1 MRRCWLLLVFI
12 CATWLLAAPDVAEL
26 SRKADVY
33 RGKFDHV
40 ILLDDADVRVH
51 DSGLGHRHETVAVK
65 VMSERGCRDF
75 HTVSLFYDP
84 LTQVVKVVAA
94 EVLQADGGRRQIS
107 LADVKTYP
115 QPARAIYWPNI
126 RISIPFGLLEV
137 GDVLRY
143 ELEKKGFSYALLA
156 DDMDDSR
163 FVPPMAGHFYDIVH
177 FQDFIPIMSKR
188 YAVELP
194 KDKPLQYRFYHG
206 EVAPFLEFTDFGMR
220 YVFEKNDIE
229 PVTREPHMVDIS
241 DVCQKLLLSTTA
253 RWEDK
258 SEWFYG
264 VNENFSFEVIPAV
277 QEKVDELIRPCRTD
291 EEKIDVLNHWVA
303 HYIRYSGLSMG
314 QGEGYTLHPSDMI
327 FRDRSGV
334 CKDKASLLVTFLRAA
349 GFDAYPAMTM
359 AGARIEDFPA
369 DHFNH
374 SVVALRQKDGTFRL
388 LDPTWVPWVR
398 EQWSSAEQEQQYL
411 IGYKE
416 GQPLM
421 TTPYSP
427 PERHYYDLHVRG
439 AIDTGGTLTGRIT
452 LECEGQTDSRLRRLI
467 RRDHPMQTEAYF
479 IHTVTQ
485 DFPAAEITNLQYQD
499 PGDISQPM
507 KVSFDV
513 RIPGF
518 ALKSLSGLAFRSPA
532 LIYAGN
538 DAINQELE
546 WTIPDDE
553 TERRHGIRT
562 RCTKLYRIT
571 EEITLPGGAEPVV
584 LMNGRDHQGEFA
596 NVECAST
603 LEDNV
608 VRNSLTLAFNK
619 RVFPP
624 EAWPDLREVIRIF
637 QTAENDFIKVN
648 F

>member
-1 MRRCWLLLVFI
+1 VVLL
-12 CATWLLAAPDVAEL
+12 CGTWLLATPDLAEL
-26 SRKADVY
+26 SRKADAY
-33 RGKFDHV
+33 RGKFDYV
-40 ILLDDADVRVH
+40 TLLDDADVRVH
-51 DSGLGHRHETVAVK
+51 ESGLGHRHEVMAVK
-65 VMSERGCRDF
+65 VLSTKGCRDF

-94 EVLQADGGRRQIS
+94 EVVKADGRRQEV
-107 LADVKTYP
+107 LLNEVKTYP

-126 RISIPFGLLEV
+126 RISIPFGLLEE
-137 GDVLRY
+137 GDIIRY

-156 DDMDDSR
+156 DEVSDSR
-163 FVPPMAGHFYDIVH
+163 FVPPMEGQFYDIVH
-177 FQDFIPIMSKR
+177 FQDYIPILYKR

-206 EVAPFLEFTDFGMR
+206 EVAPLSEFTDFGMR
-220 YVFEKNDIE
+220 YVFEKRDIE

-241 DVCQKLLLSTTA
+241 DVCQKLLVSTTV

-277 QEKVDELIRPCRTD
+277 KEKVAELIADCKTD

-334 CKDKASLLVTFLRAA
+334 CKDKASMLITFLRAA
-349 GFDAYPAMTM
+349 GFEAFPAMTM

-374 SVVALRQKDGTFRL
+374 SVVALRQEDGTFRM

-411 IGYKE
+411 IGYKV

-427 PERHYYDLHVRG
+427 PGNHYYDLKSSC
-439 AIDTGGTLTGRIT
+439 AIDADGTLTGRIT
-452 LECEGQTDSRLRRLI
+452 LECEGQTDSRLRRYI
-467 RRDHPMQTEAYF
+467 RRDYKLQAEAYF
-479 IHTVTQ
+479 INVVAR
-485 DFPAAEITNLQYQD
+485 DFPAAEISNLQYQD

-507 KVSFDV
+507 RVSFDL
-513 RIPGF
+513 RIPGY
-518 ALKSLSGLAFRSPA
+518 ALPSGSGLLFRSPA
-532 LIYAGN
+532 LLYAGN
-538 DAINQELE
+538 DDINQELQ
-546 WTIPDDE
+546 WTFSDEE
-553 TERRHGIRT
+553 TERRYGIRT

-571 EEITLPGGAEPVV
+571 EEITLPADAAPVG
-584 LMNGRDHQGEFA
+584 LMNAGKHEGEFA
-596 NVECAST
+596 SVECTSEA
-603 LEDNV
+603 DGNV
-608 VRNSLTLAFNK
+608 IHNNLTLSLKK
-619 RVFPP
+619 RVYPA
-624 EAWPDLREVIRIF
+624 EAWPDLRAVIRLF
-637 QTAENDFIKVN
+637 QHAESDFIRVD